1 MKWNSGFERP
11 QLRRRM
17 ATKNQKFSMYRTT
30 EQDVE
35 FVVESEK
42 KENLKDIEENC

>member
-30 EQDVE
+30 DQEIE
-35 FVVESEK
+35 FVVDSEK
-42 KENLKDIEENC
+42 KEILKDTEENY

>member
-30 EQDVE
+30 DHEIE
-35 FVVESEK
+35 FVVESGKEK
-42 KENLKDIEENC
+42 NLKDTEENC

>member
-1 MKWNSGFERP
+1 MRWTSGFERP

-30 EQDVE
+30 DHEIQ

-42 KENLKDIEENC
+42 KENFKDTEENC